1 MLNEVQA
8 YVSTLHIQ
16 ETDRVACPSCSPQ
29 RRKHNL
35 KEMVVTRKDDAWVY
49 HCHHCGISGNV
60 PFEEKKFY
68 VERKLSAVPKP
79 NITQTALEE
88 SHYAFLLKR
97 GISRETA
104 DKMKLFAAEKW
115 FQRLGRTAPAVGFP
129 YYRNGAITAAKYRC
143 IEDKDFTQDSGGAH
157 DFFGIDQVDP
167 TKPIV
172 IVEGEIDALTGI
184 ECGVDNVVSVPSGA
198 PMKVVDGKVTA
209 SEDKKFAFVWNAF
222 ETLSKAPYIVI
233 ATDNDAPGQALAEEL
248 ARRIGKH
255 KCRLTKFDR
264 KDLNEVLLND
274 GAGHVRQIIDSA
286 EPYPVEG
293 LSSATKFEDRVNDLW
308 TKGTGKGVSTG
319 YSSLDQIYTVAPG
332 QLTVVTGYPSNG
344 KSNFVDQLMVNLAKQ
359 HQWKFAV
366 CSFENQPEIHI
377 TRFMEIAEGKRFF
390 EGSNRMSDEDKTA
403 AFKWVTDHFLFMD
416 SETVEP
422 ATIESILD
430 RAQAAVAR
438 MGIRG
443 MVIDP
448 YNYIDMKNRGDSET
462 GAISDMLTR
471 VQAFA
476 KAFGVHVW
484 FVAHPSKVSR
494 TGVDLPRPDGMSIAG
509 SMAWWAKADCGL
521 TVHRAEIGVEV
532 AVWKCRY
539 RWVGTQGEALLGY
552 DKVTGTYN
560 ENVDT
565 F

>member
-1 MLNEVQA
+1 
-8 YVSTLHIQ
+8 
-16 ETDRVACPSCSPQ
+16 
-29 RRKHNL
+29 
-35 KEMVVTRKDDAWVY
+35 MVVTRKDDAWVY

-255 KCRLTKFDR
+255 KCKRVTSPL
-264 KDLNEVLLND
+264 KDLNEVFQQQGAAAVKDLLD
-274 GAGHVRQIIDSA
+274 KA

-293 LSSATKFEDRVNDLW
+293 LSSVSKFEDRLNDLW
-308 TKGTGKGVSTG
+308 SKGTGKGMSTG
-319 YSSLDQIYTVAPG
+319 FPSLDQIYTVAPG
-332 QLTVVTGYPSNG
+332 QLTVVTGYPSHG
-344 KSNFVDQLMVNLAKQ
+344 KSNFVDQLMVNLAK
-359 HQWKFAV
+359 HHDWKFAI

-377 TRFMEIAEGKRFF
+377 SRFMEIYQGRRFF
-390 EGSNRMSDEDKTA
+390 EGSHRMSDEERKT
-403 AFKWVTDHFLFMD
+403 AFKWVEEHFLFMD

-422 ATIESILD
+422 ASIDSVLD
-430 RAQAAVAR
+430 RAKAAVAR

-443 MVIDP
+443 LVIDP
-448 YNYIDMKNRGDSET
+448 YNYIELKKDASET
-462 GAISDMLTR
+462 EAISNMLTR
-471 VQAFA
+471 IHAFA

-484 FVAHPSKVSR
+484 FVAHPAKVNRSG
-494 TGVDLPRPDGMSIAG
+494 TELPRPDGMSISG

-521 TVHRAEIGVEV
+521 TVHRADPNVEV

-539 RWVGTQGEALLGY
+539 RWVGTQGEVKLGY
-552 DKVTGTYN
+552 DKVAGTYN
-560 ENVDT
+560 ENIEA

>member
-1 MLNEVQA
+1 MLSELQEFVSALHVQN
-8 YVSTLHIQ
+8 
-16 ETDRVACPSCSPQ
+16 TDRVACPSCSPQ

-35 KEMVVTRKDDAWVY
+35 KELVVSRKDDAWVY
-49 HCHHCGISGNV
+49 HCHHCGVSGNV
-60 PFEEKKFY
+60 PIRKSSYY
-68 VERKLSAVPKP
+68 VERKLSVVPKL
-79 NITQTALEE
+79 NITQTALDE

-97 GISRETA
+97 GISGETA
-104 DKMKLFAAEKW
+104 DKMKLFSAEKW
-115 FQRLGRTAPAVGFP
+115 FQRLGKVAPAVAFP
-129 YYRNGAITAAKYRC
+129 YYRNGSLTAAKYRC
-143 IEDKDFTQDSGGAH
+143 IEDKDFTQDAGGAH
-157 DFFGIDQVDP
+157 DFFGIDQVE
-167 TKPIV
+167 TAKPIV
-172 IVEGEIDALTGI
+172 IVEGEIDALTAI
-184 ECGVDNVVSVPSGA
+184 ECGIENVVSVPSGA

-222 ETLSKAPYIVI
+222 EILNKAPYIVI
-233 ATDNDAPGQALAEEL
+233 ATDNDPAGQALAEEL

-264 KDLNEVLLND
+264 KDLNDVLLND
-274 GAGHVRQIIDSA
+274 GAEHVRQIIDAA

-293 LSSATKFEDRVNDLW
+293 LSSVTKFEDRVNDLW

-319 YSSLDQIYTVAPG
+319 YPSLDQIYTVAAG

-359 HQWKFAV
+359 HDWKFAV

-390 EGSNRMSDEDKTA
+390 EGSNRMSDEEKSRS
-403 AFKWVTDHFLFMD
+403 FKWVNDHFLFMD

-422 ATIESILD
+422 STIESILN

-448 YNYIDMKNRGDSET
+448 YNYIDMKNVGNSET

-484 FVAHPSKVSR
+484 FVAHPSKITRS
-494 TGVDLPRPDGMSIAG
+494 GNDLPRPDGMSISG

-521 TVHRAEIGVEV
+521 TVHRVESGVEV

-552 DKVTGTYN
+552 DRITGTYN

>member
-1 MLNEVQA
+1 VLNEVQEF
-8 YVSTLHIQ
+8 VFTLHVDDTQ
-16 ETDRVACPSCSPQ
+16 RVACPSCSQQ
-29 RRKHNL
+29 RRKFNL
-35 KEMVVTRKDDAWVY
+35 KELVVTRKDDAWVY
-49 HCHHCGISGNV
+49 HCHHCGVSGSV
-60 PFEEKKFY
+60 PFKRM
-68 VERKLSAVPKP
+68 ERKLAAVPQP
-79 NITQTALEE
+79 TITQSSLQP
-88 SHYAFLLKR
+88 SHYEFLLAR
-97 GISRETA
+97 GISQQTA
-104 DKMKLFAAEKW
+104 DKMKLFSAEKW
-115 FQRLGRTAPAVGFP
+115 FQRIGKSAPAIGFP
-129 YYRNGAITAAKYRC
+129 YYRGGALTAAKYRC
-143 IEDKDFTQDSGGAH
+143 IEDKDFTQDAGGAH
-157 DFFGIDQVDP
+157 DFFGIDQVVPD
-167 TKPIV
+167 KPIV

-184 ECGVDNVVSVPSGA
+184 ECGIENVVSVPSGA

-209 SEDKKFAFVWNAF
+209 SEDKKFAFVWNAH
-222 ETLSKAPYIVI
+222 EVLSKAPYIII

-264 KDLNEVLLND
+264 KDLNEVLMAD
-274 GAGHVRQIIDSA
+274 GPEKVRAIIDAA

-293 LSSATKFEDRVNDLW
+293 LSSATKFMDRVDDLW
-308 TKGTGKGVSTG
+308 TKGTGRGVSTG

-366 CSFENQPEIHI
+366 CSFENQPEVHI
-377 TRFMEIAEGKRFF
+377 TRFMEIHAGKRFF
-390 EGSNRMSDEDKTA
+390 EGTHRMTPEEKESS
-403 AFKWVTDHFLFMD
+403 FKWVTDHFLFMD

-422 ATIESILD
+422 ATIDSILS

-438 MGIRG
+438 LGIRG

-462 GAISDMLTR
+462 GAISDLLTR

-484 FVAHPSKVSR
+484 FVAHPSKVQRS
-494 TGVDLPRPDGMSIAG
+494 GSDLPRPDGMSIAG

-521 TVHRAEIGVEV
+521 TVHRAQTGVEV

-539 RWVGTQGEALLGY
+539 RWVGAQGEVLLGY
-552 DKVTGTYN
+552 DKTTGTYT
-560 ENVDT
+560 EQFDA

>member
-1 MLNEVQA
+1 MNEVQA
-8 YVSTLHIQ
+8 FVSALHVQ
-16 ETDRVACPSCSPQ
+16 DSERVACPSCSPT
-29 RRKHNL
+29 RKKHNA
-35 KEMVVTRKDDAWVY
+35 KEMVITRMDNAWVY

-60 PFEEKKFY
+60 FFENKPRY
-68 VERKLSAVPKP
+68 VERKLSVVPSPK
-79 NITQTALEE
+79 ITQTSLAEP
-88 SHYAFLLKR
+88 HYAFLQTR
-97 GISRETA
+97 GISKGTA

-115 FQRLGRTAPAVGFP
+115 FMRLNRAAPAVGFP
-129 YYRNGAITAAKYRC
+129 YYRNGQLISAKYRC
-143 IEDKDFTQDSGGAH
+143 IEDKDFTQDAGGAH
-157 DFFGIDQVDP
+157 DFFGIDLVDP
-167 TKPIV
+167 SKPIV
-172 IVEGEIDALTGI
+172 IVEGEIDALTGM
-184 ECGVDNVVSVPSGA
+184 ECGIENVVSVPSGA
-198 PMKVVDGKVTA
+198 PIKVADGKVLA

-233 ATDNDAPGQALAEEL
+233 ATDNDSPGQALAEEL

-255 KCRLTKFDR
+255 KCRLTKFDH
-264 KDLNEVLLND
+264 KDLNEVFMEQ
-274 GAGHVRQIIDSA
+274 GAEAVKEIIDRA

-293 LSSATKFEDRVNDLW
+293 LSSVSKFEERLNDLW
-308 TKGTGKGVSTG
+308 TKGTGSGVSTG
-319 YSSLDQIYTVAPG
+319 FGSLDQIYTVAPG
-332 QLTVVTGYPSNG
+332 QLTVVTGYPSHG

-359 HQWKFAV
+359 HDWKFAI

-377 TRFMEIAEGKRFF
+377 SRLMEIHENKRFF
-390 EGSNRMSDEDKTA
+390 DGTNRMNETERDR
-403 AFKWVTDHFLFMD
+403 AFKWVQDHFLFMD

-422 ATIESILD
+422 ATIDSILD
-430 RAQAAVAR
+430 RAKAAVAR

-462 GAISDMLTR
+462 GAISDLLTR

-484 FVAHPSKVSR
+484 FVAHPAKVSR
-494 TGVDLPRPDGMSIAG
+494 SGMELPRPDGMAIAG

-521 TVHRAEIGVEV
+521 TIHRAEVGVEV

-539 RWVGTQGEALLGY
+539 RWVGTQGEALLAY
-552 DKVTGTYN
+552 DRVTGTYS
-560 ENVDT
+560 ENIDN

>member
-1 MLNEVQA
+1 MNEVQA
-8 YVSTLHIQ
+8 FVFALHVDDT
-16 ETDRVACPSCSPQ
+16 ERVACPSCSPQ

-35 KEMVVTRKDDAWVY
+35 KEMVITRKDDAWVY
-49 HCHHCGISGNV
+49 HCHHCGESGNV
-60 PFEEKKFY
+60 PFQKRTHY
-68 VERKLSAVPKP
+68 VERKLSVVPKS
-79 NITQTALEE
+79 NITQSSLEDA
-88 SHYAFLLKR
+88 HYEFLLKR
-97 GISRETA
+97 GISRETT

-115 FQRLGRTAPAVGFP
+115 FQRLGRNAPAIGFP
-129 YYRNGAITAAKYRC
+129 YYRNGSITAAKYRS
-143 IEDKDFTQDSGGAH
+143 IEDKDFTQDAGGAH
-157 DFFGIDQVDP
+157 DFFGIDQVVPD
-167 TKPIV
+167 KPIV
-172 IVEGEIDALTGI
+172 IVEGEIDALTCI
-184 ECGVDNVVSVPSGA
+184 ECGIENVVSVPSGA

-209 SEDKKFAFVWNAF
+209 SEDKKFSFVWNAH
-222 ETLSKAPYIVI
+222 EILSKAPYIII
-233 ATDNDAPGQALAEEL
+233 ATDNDSPGQALAEEL

-264 KDLNEVLLND
+264 KDLNEVLLED
-274 GAGHVRQIIDSA
+274 GQQMVKEIIDAA

-293 LSSATKFEDRVNDLW
+293 LSSASKFFDRVNDLW

-319 YSSLDQIYTVAPG
+319 YSTLDQIYTVAPG

-359 HQWKFAV
+359 HDWKFAV

-390 EGSNRMSDEDKTA
+390 EGSHRMDDEEKNR

-438 MGIRG
+438 LGIRG

-494 TGVDLPRPDGMSIAG
+494 TGSDLPRPDGMSIAG

-521 TVHRAEIGVEV
+521 TVHRAELGVEV

-539 RWVGTQGEALLGY
+539 RWVGTQGETLLAY
-552 DKVTGTYN
+552 DKITGTYN